1 MTTDSR
7 YSSQSSVECAVDT
20 KRQITSVLE
29 MKNKL
34 EAHAFAPWHQNNNS
48 KLNRRRLQGIK
59 MKSVSRGEQ
68 ESPPRPSRK
77 RDVQLTPSSSSSS
90 KVETTTCFK
99 IQPEAQD
106 SSQNA
111 PRPSL
116 RGLLQK
122 AVSEIIAS
130 QRDEDAGSA
139 AAAAFECP
147 SPTPDVDEAGNE
159 AWKK

>member
-34 EAHAFAPWHQNNNS
+34 EAHAFAPWHQNNNNS

-68 ESPPRPSRK
+68 ESPPRPCRK
-77 RDVQLTPSSSSSS
+77 KDVQLTPSSSS

-106 SSQNA
+106 SLQNA

-130 QRDEDAGSA
+130 QRDEDAGGA